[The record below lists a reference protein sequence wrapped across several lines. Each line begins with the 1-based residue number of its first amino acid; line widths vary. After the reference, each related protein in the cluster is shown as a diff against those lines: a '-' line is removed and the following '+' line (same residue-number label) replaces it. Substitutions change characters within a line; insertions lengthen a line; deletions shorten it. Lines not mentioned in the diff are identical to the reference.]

1 MPQPHSTTTRTY
13 FKGTDEPLTQAEMEA
28 VDQKMSGKIDKTFSM
43 DNPPTWMLR
52 ALDPATPTTEANE
65 SVRTMSAPLNQRGLG
80 GQWIVFPSIRLVK
93 GQLMRADN
101 EDEAREWAMDK
112 KDFMVFDTKGEAELF
127 SHRFSDMI
135 GQSRNDHA
143 KKIRLMSDPEFRN
156 YKENGGG

>member
-1 MPQPHSTTTRTY
+1 MESVVEEST
-13 FKGTDEPLTQAEMEA
+13 EA
-28 VDQKMSGKIDKTFSM
+28 TIPERIDKSFSM
-43 DNPPTWMLR
+43 DNPPTWMKR
-52 ALDPATPTTEANE
+52 ALDPSTPTTEAYE

-80 GQWIVFPSIRLVK
+80 GQWMVFPSVRTIK

-101 EDEAREWAMDK
+101 EDEAKDWAMDK

-143 KKIRLMSDPEFRN
+143 KKVRLMSDPEFRN